1 MYNKNRDDGVTCN
14 NMNFKSCTEQLNPLA
29 AFYYA
34 MDHPSLAGWH
44 ILNVL
49 YRVAYIGGHGMN
61 NGMRMETTAVKNNQL
76 IKTNLL
82 ISIVLIVGF
91 SMTAFFSYRA
101 NYQATLNNIEQVA
114 SLTGEGI
121 HYQLTTLLTK
131 PVNIS
136 LTMAHDSL
144 LVEQLSC
151 ETENLENGEYVQ
163 RLQTYLKTYR
173 DKYGFDSVFLVS
185 SATRRYYNFNGID
198 RVLAEDD
205 PENGWYF
212 DLMDSGLGYS
222 MNVDNDEVDGSDDA
236 ITVFVNCKVA
246 DSSGNILGIVGVGI
260 RISYLKEFLE
270 GYEDKYNMN
279 ICLVNEDGII
289 EVSTTYTGYSKTDWF
304 EVHGQEGI
312 RDEIMG
318 FKEDTENLGF
328 WTDNSLDQGKSFVV
342 TRYIPDLSWHL
353 VIDQDSED
361 TVHVIRDRLYQTI
374 LGIAVIISIVL
385 FIITTVIRN
394 FNKQITK
401 LMEERENAFQQ
412 ATEQLYDNI
421 YELNITRNCTG
432 NQRTAQYFESLGA
445 QGLPYDQALRVI
457 AQKQIKKEFRQGY
470 ISTFTPENV
479 IREYENGNS
488 HLKYDFMITQDGS
501 GYFWMR
507 IDAYIFFSHEDNC
520 LHMFTYRKNIDEEK
534 KKELLAYIDE
544 MTRFLTKAATKRK
557 VTALLTEEPEKAY
570 AFFIFD
576 IDNFKQANDCFG
588 HAFGDY
594 CIREF
599 TRIIREHFR
608 EGDVLGRIG
617 GDEFVAFIPIPGADW
632 VRKKAAEL
640 SHALDTECTRDG
652 KTWKMSASIG
662 ISVASEEDR
671 DFDILYEKADQ
682 ALYRTKQKG
691 KNGYTVDS

>member
-14 NMNFKSCTEQLNPLA
+14 HMNFKSCTEQLNPLA

-49 YRVAYIGGHGMN
+49 YRVAYIGGHGVN